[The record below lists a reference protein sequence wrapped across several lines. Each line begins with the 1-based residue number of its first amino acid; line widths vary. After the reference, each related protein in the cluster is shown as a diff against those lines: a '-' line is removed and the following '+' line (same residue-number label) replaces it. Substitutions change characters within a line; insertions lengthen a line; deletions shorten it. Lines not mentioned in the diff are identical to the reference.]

1 MLQLLVEGF
10 PRQRNQAH
18 LLGWLY
24 VFQRYSGKSI
34 DMEYDFKS
42 YDRCSFITILRR
54 TLLEGFPVWEAFFIF
69 IKEA

>member
-1 MLQLLVEGF
+1 MIQMASWTLPNNNLLVEGF

-34 DMEYDFKS
+34 DMEYDFG
-42 YDRCSFITILRR
+42 L
-54 TLLEGFPVWEAFFIF
+54 
-69 IKEA
+69 